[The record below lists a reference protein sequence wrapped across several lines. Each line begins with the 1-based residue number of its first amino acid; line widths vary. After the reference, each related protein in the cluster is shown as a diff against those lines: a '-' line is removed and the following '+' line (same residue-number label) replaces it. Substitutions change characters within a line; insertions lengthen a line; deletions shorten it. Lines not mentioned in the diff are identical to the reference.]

1 MQRRCTILGFQE
13 AFYHCLVQE
22 FFLQKPTLCN
32 GGLSAPIF
40 ASNAL
45 RYAMST
51 HILWKTQST

>member
-1 MQRRCTILGFQE
+1 M
-13 AFYHCLVQE
+13 AFYHFLVQE
-22 FFLQKPTLCN
+22 RKLRKLSLCN